1 MNRRKQA
8 ITDAAI
14 KIFSAEGYK
23 GATMDEIALE
33 AKVAKGTLY
42 YNFNSKEEIFNYII
56 NIGVNHLRELIRDNK
71 DSDLNPILKLK
82 NICKIQLLYF
92 YENKSFV
99 KVILS
104 QLWGTDQRQSNLR
117 DIVKEYIND
126 IKIIIDEAIECNMV
140 KNSDS
145 LVLAHAF
152 FGSFTSIALYNVLN
166 TDKENLNT
174 VIDTTLEFTLR
185 GLGLQIDRNDYSENY
200 V

>member
-1 MNRRKQA
+1 MNRTKQA

-14 KIFSAEGYK
+14 NIFSAEGYK
-23 GATMDEIALE
+23 GATMDSIALE

-56 NIGVNHLRELIRDNK
+56 NLGIDHLRELVRDSKN
-71 DSDLNPILKLK
+71 SNLNPILKLK
-82 NICKIQLLYF
+82 NICKTQLLYF

-104 QLWGTDQRQSNLR
+104 QLWGTDQRQSKLR
-117 DIVKEYIND
+117 EIIKEYIND
-126 IKIIIDEAIECNMV
+126 IKIIIDEAIETDLL
-140 KNSDS
+140 KESDS

-152 FGSFTSIALYNVLN
+152 FGSFVSIALYNVLN

-174 VIDTTLEFTLR
+174 VIDTTLEFTLK
-185 GLGLQIDRNDYSENY
+185 GLGLEIE
-200 V
+200 